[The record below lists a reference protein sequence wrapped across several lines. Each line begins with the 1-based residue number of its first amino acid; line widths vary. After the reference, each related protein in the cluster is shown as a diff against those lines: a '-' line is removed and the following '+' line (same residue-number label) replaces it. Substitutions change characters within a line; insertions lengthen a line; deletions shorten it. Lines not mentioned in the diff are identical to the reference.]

1 MFQNIEELKNEIEIF
16 RDNMN
21 RSNGS
26 IALISEAIEQLNSN
40 LYTLKQ
46 LSEKFELTKTELES
60 KIGNLETN
68 QKNIEEATLQKLND
82 MNTEIKE
89 HINSL
94 NRQVE
99 EFKSSIEEN
108 TNNQSKT
115 YLSVLDD
122 FKSNCEQK
130 FASIQETMNG
140 QFKTIKILGGAIITS
155 LAVNNPTGYVNLP
168 LPFFLSTVNESSIL
182 GHSKLGRSGLSP

>member
-60 KIGNLETN
+60 KIDKLESN
-68 QKNIEEATLQKLND
+68 QKIREETTLQKLND

-122 FKSNCEQK
+122 FKGNCEQK

-140 QFKTIKILGGAIITS
+140 QFKTIKILGGAIIAL
-155 LAVNNPTGYVNLP
+155 LAVLLALNL
-168 LPFFLSTVNESSIL
+168 I
-182 GHSKLGRSGLSP
+182 

>member
-1 MFQNIEELKNEIEIF
+1 MFQNIEELKNEIETF

-60 KIGNLETN
+60 KIGNLESN

-122 FKSNCEQK
+122 FKGNCEQK
-130 FASIQETMNG
+130 FASIQEKMNG
-140 QFKTIKILGGAIITS
+140 QFKTIKILGGAIIAL
-155 LAVNNPTGYVNLP
+155 LAVLLALNL
-168 LPFFLSTVNESSIL
+168 I
-182 GHSKLGRSGLSP
+182 

>member
-1 MFQNIEELKNEIEIF
+1 MFQNIEELKNEIETF

-46 LSEKFELTKTELES
+46 LSEKFELTKNELES
-60 KIGNLETN
+60 KIDNLESN
-68 QKNIEEATLQKLND
+68 QKISEEATFQKLND

-89 HINSL
+89 HISLL

-108 TNNQSKT
+108 TNNQTKT
-115 YLSVLDD
+115 YLSALDD

-130 FASIQETMNG
+130 FFSIQEAMNG
-140 QFKTIKILGGAIITS
+140 QFKTIKILGGAIIGLIS
-155 LAVNNPTGYVNLP
+155 VLIVLNL
-168 LPFFLSTVNESSIL
+168 I
-182 GHSKLGRSGLSP
+182 